1 MPNQLSSQSSLY
13 LRQHADQPVDWMPW
27 GKSAFEKAQRED
39 KPVIVSIG
47 YSSCHWCLAMSED
60 SFEDEFVA
68 SIMNRHFVCIK
79 VDREERPDV
88 DLTYLE
94 VIRMF
99 DQSAGWPLHLFCL
112 SDGRP
117 FWGGTYF
124 PKQDKGQGIVPW
136 PQLLMRISEHYRRAK
151 EELIENAQ
159 NVVANLEHSNHADL
173 SPTDVW
179 SNSLLVDAVRT
190 ICKSHDDSSG
200 GFSSAPKFPS
210 PMKIDFLLAMGES
223 AAVRSDPQLSDR
235 IDFCVKRT
243 LDAMA
248 RGGLFD
254 HVGGGFFR
262 YATDDG
268 WEVPHFE
275 KMLCDNAL
283 LLSTYSRAYR
293 KYRFPLYRKIV
304 EKTVQWLLREMGNP
318 ATGFSSSLG
327 ADSNGKEGGYYLW
340 ERNELE
346 KIMGKKETDRI
357 FSTQKPNSQIDP
369 NEYLPR
375 LQGDGEDPEE
385 EARLEKLLPARE
397 SRKWEISRDNKRIT
411 AWNAL
416 LLKAFVDASI
426 ALISKDCLSIACKL
440 AEWMKENLLDDEGRL
455 QSLLYEDQDHASGN
469 PAFLDDYAFW
479 AEGLLTLSSV
489 SEWIEPGSSFTYLRD
504 AESLASKAMDAFRDE
519 QSAGFFFAPKD
530 LDCPAPGQKKFWYDN
545 AIPSGNSSLLRVFAT
560 LYLLTGEASW
570 ERNYCEARNAY
581 SALVPKSPHGIGHA
595 LTAIAENEIGLCC
608 IKADEKDWDDLAQNL
623 AAKPYR
629 PVFLKR
635 DENAG
640 AKPVLTV
647 RSTSFPAFENCEELF
662 DSLYS
667 L

>member
-1 MPNQLSSQSSLY
+1 MPNLLSSQSSLY

-27 GKSAFEKAQRED
+27 GKDAFEKAERED

-47 YSSCHWCLAMSED
+47 YSSCHWCLTMAQE

-88 DLTYLE
+88 DQTYLE
-94 VIRMF
+94 ALRMF
-99 DQSAGWPLHLFCL
+99 DQSAGWPLNVFCL
-112 SDGRP
+112 PDGRP

-124 PKQDKGQGIVPW
+124 PIQDTGQGIVPW

-151 EELIENAQ
+151 EELMENAQ
-159 NVVANLEHSNHADL
+159 NVVSNLEHSNHPDF
-173 SPTDVW
+173 SSKNDWT
-179 SNSLLVDAVRT
+179 NSLLIDAVES
-190 ICKSHDDSSG
+190 ICKSHDDSGG
-200 GFSSAPKFPS
+200 GFSAAPKFPS

-223 AAVRSDPQLSDR
+223 AKVRSDLQLGDR

-262 YATDDG
+262 YAIDEG
-268 WEVPHFE
+268 WKIPHFE

-293 KYRFPLYRKIV
+293 KYRSPLYRRAV
-304 EKTVQWLLREMGNP
+304 EKTVQWLLREMGSP
-318 ATGFSSSLG
+318 ATGFSSSLS

-346 KIMGKKETDRI
+346 KIIGKPDTDRLL
-357 FSTQKPNSQIDP
+357 SAQSPNSHIDP
-369 NEYLPR
+369 NDYLPR
-375 LQGDGEDPEE
+375 LESDVEDIEE
-385 EARLEKLLPARE
+385 EAGLEKLLRARE
-397 SRKWEISRDNKRIT
+397 SRKWKISRDGKRVT

-426 ALISKDCLSIACKL
+426 ALTSKDCLGMACEL
-440 AEWMKENLLDDEGRL
+440 AHWMKDHLLDQEGKVL
-455 QSLLYEDQDHASGN
+455 SLRYEDQPSST

-479 AEGLLTLSSV
+479 AESLLALSSV
-489 SEWIEPGSSFTYLRD
+489 SEWVEPGSSTSYIRD
-504 AESLASKAMDAFRDE
+504 AEKFAEKAMDEFRGG
-519 QSAGFFFAPKD
+519 QAAGYVFAPKQ
-530 LDCPAPGQKKFWYDN
+530 LDCPAPAKKKFWYDN
-545 AIPSGNSSLLRVFAT
+545 AIPAGNSAMLRVFST
-560 LYLLTGEASW
+560 LFLVTGEVSW
-570 ERNYCEARNAY
+570 KKKYLEIRNAY
-581 SALVPKSPHGIGHA
+581 SNLVPKAPHGIGHA
-595 LTAIAENEIGLCC
+595 LTAIAENEIGLCS
-608 IKADEKDWDDLAQNL
+608 IRTGKKDLDDLVESL
-623 AAKPYR
+623 AGKPHR
-629 PVFLKR
+629 PIFLHR
-635 DENAG
+635 DENPE

-647 RSTSFPAFENCEELF
+647 GTTNLTAFDNCEKLLS
-662 DSLYS
+662 SLYN